1 MLVSS
6 SFLPAAAL
14 DPVDEDEIER
24 SSVLGANG
32 LERVSSLRQ
41 LRPSGANWKPFGH
54 KQDVLADF
62 EVN

>member
-32 LERVSSLRQ
+32 LERVSNSL
-41 LRPSGANWKPFGH
+41 
-54 KQDVLADF
+54 VLGSVWDSWRS
-62 EVN
+62 EWV

>member
-14 DPVDEDEIER
+14 DPVDEDEIET

-32 LERVSSLRQ
+32 LERVSNSL
-41 LRPSGANWKPFGH
+41 
-54 KQDVLADF
+54 VLGS
-62 EVN
+62 V

>member
-1 MLVSS
+1 MTSLVTCW
-6 SFLPAAAL
+6 
-14 DPVDEDEIER
+14 
-24 SSVLGANG
+24 G
-32 LERVSSLRQ
+32 LRVVGEYIAGQEVKDSTSLRQ